1 MPPLALAG
9 RVPSNNATMMLDT
22 AALGLVDGFSDW
34 PQFSN
39 GVAAGL
45 RVSPGQ
51 AHLTRTWIV
60 YNKPASP
67 TPAHA
72 GFLMALGM
80 QGHLASLGMSDL
92 FEYLSQ
98 VCVSNNSV

>member
-39 GVAAGL
+39 GVAVLAGAAV
-45 RVSPGQ
+45 RVLDEAARVIRELPRGTG
-51 AHLTRTWIV
+51 AV
-60 YNKPASP
+60 
-67 TPAHA
+67 
-72 GFLMALGM
+72 
-80 QGHLASLGMSDL
+80 
-92 FEYLSQ
+92 
-98 VCVSNNSV
+98 